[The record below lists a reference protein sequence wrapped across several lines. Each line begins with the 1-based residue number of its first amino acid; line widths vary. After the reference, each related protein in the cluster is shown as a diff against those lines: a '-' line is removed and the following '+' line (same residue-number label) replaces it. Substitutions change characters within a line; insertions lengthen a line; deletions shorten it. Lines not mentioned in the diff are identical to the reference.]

1 MTILEILSESHGM
14 LAADIAELSRM
25 LIKNDGFLPTA
36 IIQGKTAMSC
46 SHITRF
52 FCICTLKKTEH
63 LYNKNETKTTE
74 GEKIKPK

>member
-14 LAADIAELSRM
+14 LAADIAEQSYE

-36 IIQGKTAMSC
+36 MIQGKIAVSC
-46 SHITRF
+46 CHITQF
-52 FCICTLKKTEH
+52 FCICILKETEH
-63 LYNKNETKTTE
+63 DYNKNETKTTE